1 MWMLFGMVTLVLVFF
16 SSEAFPWGF
25 ATHAYINDHLGKRR
39 GWGNTNEIYG
49 GMAPDVFNY
58 LFDFPEYMTSLT
70 EETHAN
76 FMKVWEA
83 ARWGV
88 QKSLAYGFV
97 AHSVSDFTAHQEN
110 GYAMVKAKELLNM
123 DLPPELADPINMLKQ
138 LVEDERIL
146 IEMFHIVVENAVD
159 ILIKRNDDH
168 LIGKKIT
175 AAALSRSPQLPRL
188 LVRAYAADFAAN
200 PDFDISPFEASAFI
214 RFAEKEF
221 RKSIV
226 FYGLIFKQDEPTAI
240 RLISEQTAD
249 AGIAYLSLYGIDLSS
264 LFQDEEDLIQ
274 LIVALTNVAISI
286 CGDYQSIID
295 DTINFVDQWLEA
307 NDVCY

>member
-1 MWMLFGMVTLVLVFF
+1 MWMLFGVVTLMLVFF
-16 SSEAFPWGF
+16 SSEGFPWGF
-25 ATHAYINDHLGKRR
+25 ATHAYINDHLGKRK
-39 GWGNTNEIYG
+39 GWRNTNEIYG

-58 LFDFPEYMTSLT
+58 LFVFPEYMTSLT

-76 FMKVWEA
+76 FMKVWES
-83 ARWGV
+83 ARRGV

-110 GYAMVKAKELLNM
+110 GYAMVKAAELL
-123 DLPPELADPINMLKQ
+123 DYLHPEFRETVGDEVLIQML
-138 LVEDERIL
+138 
-146 IEMFHIVVENAVD
+146 HIVVENAVD
-159 ILIKRNDDH
+159 ILIKRNDNH

-175 AAALSRSPQLPRL
+175 AAALGRSPQLPRL
-188 LVRAYAADFAAN
+188 LVTAYASDFAAN
-200 PDFDISPFEASAFI
+200 PDFDISPLEASAFI

-226 FYGLIFKQDEPTAI
+226 FYGQIFKQDEPTAI

-249 AGIAYLSLYGIDLSS
+249 AGIAYLGLYGIDLSS

-286 CGDYQSIID
+286 CWDYQSIID
-295 DTINFVDQWLEA
+295 DTINFVDQWLEE
-307 NDVCY
+307 NGVSY